1 MKNEKSRGKASQEPH
16 LKIFSNRSVLVDKEG
31 AIQEFIEG
39 RSSQKAHARFLQIHD
54 AFRNGFL
61 VSEIEKCGDPKIELE
76 PIPEHQLHLLEFLVN
91 SVTSERGRAVVG
103 LTILQL
109 CIKAICPEQ
118 SVRLHKSSPRSGTF
132 SWKEGISMRTLDANY
147 VTPVLR
153 GYDLLHVNKF
163 GVMMTRTLAENYPYT
178 SFFKAEVRGAKKEWL
193 RIIDMVESGEIR
205 PDFALRYLLVMLR
218 RRSEQFKSL
227 VSSTLSALRNV
238 LTRKPDND
246 KVIGFFKTYISAAQ
260 YSSRLLEIGMHSLY
274 QALSQKGVLDGYLKP
289 LSQMRSANKKHGDIA
304 DIQVISSPGAL
315 DIIEAWD
322 AKFGKPYLRDE
333 IEELDEKLRSHP
345 ETEIAGFVIEKEPVI
360 NQEIRERIREIEE
373 EHGIEIK
380 LLSFDDWVR
389 NSIERYS
396 GDVGELVF
404 DWLAAFVESLCQM
417 RREMAP
423 IDEPSD
429 LWVADLE
436 KALRETFLV

>member
-1 MKNEKSRGKASQEPH
+1 MKDEKSQSKPSQEPH
-16 LKIFSNRSVLVDKEG
+16 LKIYLNRSVLVDKQG

-39 RSSQKAHARFLQIHD
+39 RSSQNAHARFLQIQD
-54 AFRNGFL
+54 AFGNGFL
-61 VSEIEKCGDPKIELE
+61 VSEIEKCGDPNIELE
-76 PIPEHQLHLLEFLVN
+76 PIPKHQHRLLEFLVN

-178 SFFKAEVRGAKKEWL
+178 GFFKAELRGAKKEWL
-193 RIIDMVESGEIR
+193 EIIDMVESGEMR
-205 PDFALRYLLVMLR
+205 PDFALRYVLVMLR

-227 VSSTLSALRNV
+227 VSSTMSALRDV
-238 LTRKPDND
+238 LARKPDND
-246 KVIGFFKTYISAAQ
+246 KTIGFFKTYINAAR

-274 QALSQKGVLDGYLKP
+274 QALFQKGVLNGYLKP

-304 DIQVISSPGAL
+304 DIQVMSSPDAL

-333 IEELDEKLRSHP
+333 LEELDEKLRSHP
-345 ETEIAGFVIEKEPVI
+345 ETEIAGFVVETDPII
-360 NQEIRERIREIEE
+360 NQEIRERVIEIEE

-380 LLSFDDWVR
+380 LLSFDDWVKS
-389 NSIERYS
+389 SIKKYT
-396 GDVGELVF
+396 GETGKLVL
-404 DWLAAFVESLCQM
+404 DWLTAFVESLCQL

-429 LWVADLE
+429 LWVAELE
-436 KALRETFLV
+436 RALCKYF